1 MQQGETGGRGAARRP
16 TFLGHGI
23 GLRRDHFERILAG
36 PTRIDWFEAISENF
50 MIPGGRPLDVL
61 TRVRERYPIALH
73 GVSLSVEEGEI
84 ISVLGANGAGK
95 TTFLRTVS
103 GVLPTWTGTVTFDG
117 RDLGQLAVE
126 RRAML
131 GLGHLPE
138 GRGIFQN
145 LSVRENLDL
154 GLGLRRDGS
163 DAIRRDR
170 DRLLD
175 HLPGLAEK
183 IGDAASSLSGGQQ
196 QMLALARAMITR
208 PKLLMIDELSFGLA
222 PNLVEDLFELVT
234 ELRDEGGTTFLLVE
248 QNAGVLEI
256 SDRTYVL
263 RTGNN
268 ELSGPSAELK
278 ESHDLVRSYLGS

>member
-1 MQQGETGGRGAARRP
+1 M
-16 TFLGHGI
+16 L
-23 GLRRDHFERILAG
+23 
-36 PTRIDWFEAISENF
+36 FEAKDVIS
-50 MIPGGRPLDVL
+50 GYGALQVL
-61 TRVRERYPIALH
+61 N

-84 ISVLGANGAGK
+84 VSVLGANGAGK

-103 GVLPTWTGTVTFDG
+103 GVLGTWSGSIALDG
-117 RDLGQLAVE
+117 VVLNELAIE
-126 RRAML
+126 RRAVL

-154 GLGLRRDGS
+154 GTGLRSDGA
-163 DAIRRDR
+163 DAVRRDR

-175 HLPGLAEK
+175 LLPALAEK
-183 IGDAASSLSGGQQ
+183 ISDAASSLSGGQQ

-222 PNLVEDLFELVT
+222 PNLVDDLFELVT

-248 QNAGVLEI
+248 
-256 SDRTYVL
+256 
-263 RTGNN
+263 
-268 ELSGPSAELK
+268 
-278 ESHDLVRSYLGS
+278 

>member
-1 MQQGETGGRGAARRP
+1 M
-16 TFLGHGI
+16 L
-23 GLRRDHFERILAG
+23 
-36 PTRIDWFEAISENF
+36 FEAK
-50 MIPGGRPLDVL
+50 DV
-61 TRVRERYPIALH
+61 VSGYGALQVLN
-73 GVSLSVEEGEI
+73 GVNVSVDEGEI
-84 ISVLGANGAGK
+84 VSVLGANGAGK

-103 GVLPTWTGTVTFDG
+103 GVLSTWSGSITLEGSEFG
-117 RDLGQLAVE
+117 SLAIE

-145 LSVRENLDL
+145 LTVRENLDL
-154 GLGLRRDGS
+154 GLGLRKDGN
-163 DAIRRDR
+163 DAIRQDR

-175 HLPGLAEK
+175 LLPALAEK
-183 IGDAASSLSGGQQ
+183 IGDAASSLSGGEQ

-208 PKLLMIDELSFGLA
+208 PKMLMIDELSFGLA
-222 PNLVEDLFELVT
+222 PNLVDDLFELVT

-263 RTGNN
+263 RTGSNDI
-268 ELSGPSAELK
+268 EGPSAELR
-278 ESHDLVRSYLGS
+278 ESHDLVRSYLGHD

>member
-1 MQQGETGGRGAARRP
+1 M
-16 TFLGHGI
+16 L
-23 GLRRDHFERILAG
+23 
-36 PTRIDWFEAISENF
+36 FEAK
-50 MIPGGRPLDVL
+50 DV
-61 TRVRERYPIALH
+61 VSGYGALQVLN
-73 GVSLSVEEGEI
+73 GVSVEVEEGEI
-84 ISVLGANGAGK
+84 VSVLGANGAGK
-95 TTFLRTVS
+95 TTLLRTIS
-103 GVLPTWTGTVTFDG
+103 GVLSTWSGSISLDGTDFG
-117 RDLGQLAVE
+117 ALPIE

-145 LSVRENLDL
+145 LTVKENLEL
-154 GLGLRRDGS
+154 GIGLRADGA

-175 HLPGLAEK
+175 LLPALAEK
-183 IGDAASSLSGGQQ
+183 ISDAASSLSGGQQ

-208 PKLLMIDELSFGLA
+208 PKMLMIDELSFGLA
-222 PNLVEDLFELVT
+222 PNLVDDLFELVT

-248 QNAGVLEI
+248 QNAGVLDI

-268 ELSGPSAELK
+268 DISGPSAELK
-278 ESHDLVRSYLGS
+278 EGHDLVRSYLGH

>member
-1 MQQGETGGRGAARRP
+1 M
-16 TFLGHGI
+16 L
-23 GLRRDHFERILAG
+23 
-36 PTRIDWFEAISENF
+36 FEAK
-50 MIPGGRPLDVL
+50 DV
-61 TRVRERYPIALH
+61 VSGYGALQVLN
-73 GVSLSVEEGEI
+73 GVSVEVEEGEI
-84 ISVLGANGAGK
+84 VSVLGANGAGK
-95 TTFLRTVS
+95 TTLLRTIS
-103 GVLPTWTGTVTFDG
+103 GVLSTWSGSITLDGT
-117 RDLGQLAVE
+117 DLADLAIE

-145 LSVRENLDL
+145 LTVKENLEL
-154 GLGLRRDGS
+154 GTGLRSDGS

-175 HLPGLAEK
+175 LLPALAEK
-183 IGDAASSLSGGQQ
+183 MGDAASSLSGGQQ

-222 PNLVEDLFELVT
+222 PNLVDDLFELVT

-248 QNAGVLEI
+248 QNAGVLDI

-268 ELSGPSAELK
+268 DISGPSAELK
-278 ESHDLVRSYLGS
+278 EGHDLVRSYLGH